1 MVLPSGLRVLVLRD
15 PGAGLVDVQAMWP
28 GGLRYEDARS
38 NGISNLIAAMLTR
51 GTKGRPGWQ
60 LAAELDA
67 MPGTISGFSSRNALG
82 LRSEMPAT
90 AWERGLEL
98 LADCIVNPLFA
109 DDELERQRRA
119 VLDQIRAQDRDSTAT
134 AFQMFAS
141 ALWTRHPYRL
151 PELGTADAV
160 AALSRRRLVDHYRRY
175 YGVAGLTIAVVGNVV
190 PARVVAKIQSLLGDG
205 GAALEAAPVPVEPAR
220 SEGIEVFRAMP
231 ADDAQVVIGYP
242 GTTLRDPD
250 RFSLEV
256 LAEILSGPSGR
267 LAAAFRD
274 QRPFVRGSSARSAAA
289 RSFAGLDPGSVAI
302 AFECRSQNLEPSVAA
317 ARAELA
323 RVVERGVTADE
334 VGRARRYLIGAHAVA
349 LEPRSAI
356 AAALASG
363 EVYGQGPREFRRY
376 GDAIS
381 RITPADV
388 QRVARKFIDPR
399 REVVAVVRPPDDDP
413 AVAKRATRSRTPTRT
428 SPRPAPPARSRPGAA
443 RSSAP

>member
-1 MVLPSGLRVLVLRD
+1 
-15 PGAGLVDVQAMWP
+15 
-28 GGLRYEDARS
+28 
-38 NGISNLIAAMLTR
+38 
-51 GTKGRPGWQ
+51 
-60 LAAELDA
+60 
-67 MPGTISGFSSRNALG
+67 
-82 LRSEMPAT
+82 
-90 AWERGLEL
+90 
-98 LADCIVNPLFA
+98 
-109 DDELERQRRA
+109 
-119 VLDQIRAQDRDSTAT
+119 
-134 AFQMFAS
+134 MFAS

-160 AALSRRRLVDHYRRY
+160 ASLSRRRLMDHYRRY

-190 PARVVAKIQSLLGDG
+190 PARVAAKIQSLLGDG
-205 GAALEAAPVPVEPAR
+205 GPAPETAPIPVEPAR
-220 SEGIEVFRAMP
+220 GEGVEVFRAMP

-267 LAAAFRD
+267 LAEAFRD
-274 QRPFVRGSSARSAAA
+274 QRPFVRGSSARS
-289 RSFAGLDPGSVAI
+289 FAGIDPGSVAI
-302 AFECRSQNLEPSVAA
+302 AFACRSQNLEPAVAA

-376 GDAIS
+376 GEAIN

-399 REVVAVVRPPDDDP
+399 REVVAVVRSPDDGP
-413 AVAKRATRSRTPTRT
+413 AVAKRRDTKSSDDKSEPKASAAGALKT
-428 SPRPAPPARSRPGAA
+428 GAA